1 MKKIISLLL
10 AAVMLFSVCALAG
23 CGQKSD
29 EPGSSNQGAAVPAED
44 NSPITIWQ
52 VSDDFDYF
60 TDYNSHPITL
70 FLEEKFGID
79 LSFQLPPSGGEND
92 AFNLMASTGDFTDVI
107 SLGTYGNFTSQ
118 QLYDDGYLRDLAP
131 YIEQYMPNY
140 TAYLN
145 EHPQY
150 RAAVTTEEGRI
161 FGIVCA
167 SPVEDEL
174 MWGGLVYRRDILET
188 MTGGHV
194 SFPSGNEEATTIAD
208 WEYML
213 DLYYQYFQAAGMTDY
228 ACLILPYTGVFGS
241 GELVSGFGIGSTLQ
255 YVIDGEV
262 KMGVQEQGYYNYL
275 AKMAEWYSKGWI
287 YSDFAS
293 RVNDP
298 FYLPN
303 TALTYGSAAGIWF
316 GGNFQLGDVM
326 SMPEYGLYF
335 DVQPLATPLD
345 TDHGVTESHA
355 LMNWTN
361 FNTNTGFGITTKCSE
376 SKMIK
381 YMQAMDYFFS
391 EEGSLI
397 VSYGLPGEYAANN
410 ATMVAGGLADG
421 IWSYDENGKPK
432 FNDCV
437 LAEDGTL
444 KDSISDMYGARFPGI
459 KHQELIQEMSSP
471 VSVKASETWT
481 ACGRDWCYPAEIAL
495 TAAQQTVFQK
505 YSTDVNDTINEFTVK
520 VITGQTELNEQTWSQ
535 FQDALKAVGIE
546 ELKAMYTEAYEQF
559 MAKVG

>member
-1 MKKIISLLL
+1 MKKLVSLLL

-23 CGQKSD
+23 CSQKSD
-29 EPGSSNQGAAVPAED
+29 EPGASNQEAAAPAED

-52 VSDDFDYF
+52 VNDDSDYF

-92 AFNLMASTGDFTDVI
+92 AFNLMASTGDFTDVV

-118 QLYDDGYLRDLAP
+118 QLYEDGYLRDLAP

-140 TAYLN
+140 NAYLN

-161 FGIVCA
+161 FGIVYA
-167 SPVEDEL
+167 SPIETEL

-188 MTGGHV
+188 MTGGNV
-194 SFPSGNEEATTIAD
+194 SFPSGNAEPTTIAD

-228 ACLILPYTGVFGS
+228 ACLILPYNGVFGT
-241 GELVSGFGIGSTLQ
+241 GELVSGFGIGGTMQ
-255 YVIDGEV
+255 YVINGEV
-262 KMGVQEQGYYNYL
+262 KYGVQEQGYYNYL
-275 AKMAEWYSKGWI
+275 AKMAEWYGKGWI

-293 RVNDP
+293 RVNDV

-303 TALTYGSAAGIWF
+303 TALTYGNAAGIWF
-316 GGNFQLGDVM
+316 GGNWQLGDAM
-326 SMPEYGLYF
+326 SMPDYGLYF
-335 DVQPLATPLD
+335 DVQPVATPLD
-345 TDHGVTESHA
+345 TDHGITESHA

-361 FNTNTGFGITTKCSE
+361 FNTNSGLGITTNCSE
-376 SKMIK
+376 AKMIK
-381 YMQAMDYFFS
+381 YMEAMDFFFT

-397 VSYGLPGEYAANN
+397 ASYGLPGEYSANN
-410 ATMVAGGLADG
+410 ATMVADGLADG
-421 IWSYDENGKPK
+421 MWSYDENGKPK

-437 LAEDGTL
+437 LTEEGTL
-444 KDSISDMYGARFPGI
+444 KAGIGDLWGVRFPGI
-459 KHQELIQEMSSP
+459 KQHELEHEMTSP
-471 VSVKASETWT
+471 VTLKASETWT

-495 TAAQQTVFQK
+495 TSAQQTVVQK
-505 YSTDVNDTINEFTVK
+505 YATDVNDTINEFTVK
-520 VITGQTELNEQTWSQ
+520 VITGQTELNEQTWAQ

-546 ELKAMYTEAYEQF
+546 ELKAVYTEAYEQF
-559 MAKVG
+559 MAKIS